1 MASKKSKS
9 ARKAAA
15 KRSDK
20 AAEKSATQKA
30 PPEPSASARKAQ
42 IDAQQPIEPVGP
54 GVEHEDHEGG
64 MTDSL
69 AKKGVRGPLPTA
81 EEKEEA
87 AKDEEDVVRAPS
99 VRERQTG
106 LGALIARGGYRGV
119 RDTVD
124 AKGNVVPAQ
133 RGAAAAI
140 AARKGSKIV
149 PVVARSLG
157 QYPADGRLRA
167 PGEAFD
173 YVMQDS
179 EEKLPSW
186 MEDPSGAIE
195 SRDPFEVIGGVAP
208 TALIEVRGASAD
220 NVSVRAG
227 SAETAAANR
236 ANRAKSVI

>member
-15 KRSDK
+15 KKSSRT
-20 AAEKSATQKA
+20 AEKSNVAK
-30 PPEPSASARKAQ
+30 EPSAGARKAQ
-42 IDAQQPIEPVGP
+42 VDAQRPIEPVGP

-64 MTDSL
+64 ETDSL
-69 AKKGVRGPLPTA
+69 AKKGVRGPLLTQ
-81 EEKEEA
+81 EEKDEA
-87 AKDEEDVVRAPS
+87 AKKEDVVRAPS

-106 LGALIARGGYRGV
+106 LGALVARGGARV
-119 RDTVD
+119 LRDTVD

-173 YVMQDS
+173 YVMQAN

-227 SAETAAANR
+227 TAGSAETAAANR
-236 ANRAKSVI
+236 ANRASSVI